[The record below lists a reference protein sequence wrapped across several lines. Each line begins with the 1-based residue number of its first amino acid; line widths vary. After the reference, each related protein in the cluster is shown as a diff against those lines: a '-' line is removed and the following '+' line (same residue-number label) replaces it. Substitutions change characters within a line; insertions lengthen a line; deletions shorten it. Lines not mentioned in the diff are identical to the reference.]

1 MAEQD
6 EQKLDE
12 TSTTEADNTNAE
24 TTVDPD
30 VDATAEAAQN
40 KTQDDA
46 PAADNDADKP
56 EAKDAEETQDDEDD
70 SYGISMDKVEAVLS
84 KSADETT
91 MTPQMRKMFARQQE
105 NTKRVEESIKGTKSN
120 PGWFVPLF
128 CALLIIGLVW
138 VVVYYLTGNYPIPN
152 IDFWNLVI
160 GFGIMLVGFLMT
172 MWWR

>member
-12 TSTTEADNTNAE
+12 TKADTVTDTTADTD
-24 TTVDPD
+24 VKD
-30 VDATAEAAQN
+30 VD
-40 KTQDDA
+40 
-46 PAADNDADKP
+46 DADKGS
-56 EAKDAEETQDDEDD
+56 DNDEDF
-70 SYGISMDKVEAVLS
+70 GISMDKVEAVLN
-84 KSADETT
+84 KSADEAT

-120 PGWFVPLF
+120 PAWFVPLF
-128 CALLIIGLVW
+128 CLLLVIGLVW
-138 VVVYYLTGNYPIPN
+138 VVVYYMTYDYPIPH
-152 IDFWNLVI
+152 IGAWNLAI

>member
-6 EQKLDE
+6 ELKLDE
-12 TSTTEADNTNAE
+12 TDKTKSAK
-24 TTVDPD
+24 
-30 VDATAEAAQN
+30 TA
-40 KTQDDA
+40 
-46 PAADNDADKP
+46 AADVVEGGKADAG
-56 EAKDAEETQDDEDD
+56 DDF
-70 SYGISMDKVEAVLS
+70 GVSMDKVEAVLS
-84 KSADETT
+84 RAAADDAT
-91 MTPQMRKMFARQQE
+91 MTPQMKKMFARQQE

-138 VVVYYLTGNYPIPN
+138 VVVFYLTSKWPIPN
-152 IDFWNLVI
+152 IGQWNLLI

>member
-56 EAKDAEETQDDEDD
+56 EAKDAEDTQDDEDD